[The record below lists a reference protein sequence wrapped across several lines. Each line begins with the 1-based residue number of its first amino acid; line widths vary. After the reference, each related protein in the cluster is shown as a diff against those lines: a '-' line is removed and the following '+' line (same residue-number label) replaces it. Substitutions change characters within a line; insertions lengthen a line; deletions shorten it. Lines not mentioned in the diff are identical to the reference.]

1 MKALV
6 SGNSMTAGAL
16 ESLITYLIKASNK
29 DPFPIR
35 VIPAS
40 SHFPRRQIRHSL
52 VDADRVFQIDLI
64 GEALR
69 EETMKG
75 GAVVH
80 LIDNGFLVVPP
91 GFKKIPR

>member
-1 MKALV
+1 MRI
-6 SGNSMTAGAL
+6 
-16 ESLITYLIKASNK
+16 EC
-29 DPFPIR
+29 
-35 VIPAS
+35 
-40 SHFPRRQIRHSL
+40 
-52 VDADRVFQIDLI
+52 FQIDLI

-91 GFKKIPR
+91 GFKKIPEVENPWIAPHLIVGSGRNGTPFKEIIG

>member
-1 MKALV
+1 MRI
-6 SGNSMTAGAL
+6 
-16 ESLITYLIKASNK
+16 EC
-29 DPFPIR
+29 F
-35 VIPAS
+35 
-40 SHFPRRQIRHSL
+40 
-52 VDADRVFQIDLI
+52 FQIDLI

-91 GFKKIPR
+91 GFKKIPEVENPDRSAFDCRILSQWNAI